1 MGVSGGPNIIR
12 DSSLVLELDAADR
25 NSYPGSGT
33 TWRDLTANN
42 NTGSLTNGPTFSS
55 ANLGSIVFD
64 GTNDY
69 VDTVNTGT
77 TFQFANVTFT
87 VSLWIK
93 TSATSGVIISKGAT
107 ASTAGWMFQFDSA
120 GTVSGTTK
128 GSDGTNTY
136 NRSSTATVNNNT
148 WRNIVAVYTTNT
160 TTLGSNTT
168 SIYIDGVLSN
178 GTGTLGGLVYATT
191 TDTIQIGRRPTGA
204 YWSGSVSNIQ
214 IYNRAL
220 SATEILQNYNA
231 TKSRFGR

>member
-1 MGVSGGPNIIR
+1 MATKYSPKTVTNG
-12 DSSLVLELDAADR
+12 LVLSLDAA
-25 NSYPGSGT
+25 NNKSYPKSGT
-33 TWRDLTANN
+33 TWSDLSGNG
-42 NTGSLTNGPTFSS
+42 NTGTLTNGPTFS
-55 ANLGSIVFD
+55 AGNLGSIVFD

-69 VDTVNTGT
+69 VDTVNTET

-93 TSATSGVIISKGAT
+93 TNATSGVIISKGAT

-136 NRSSTATVNNNT
+136 NRTSTATVNNNT

-160 TTLGSNTT
+160 TTLASNTT

-191 TDTIQIGRRPTGA
+191 TDTVQIGRRPSGA
-204 YWSGSVSNIQ
+204 YWSGSVSNLL

-220 SATEILQNYNA
+220 TAAEILQNYNA
-231 TKSRFGR
+231 TKSRFGL